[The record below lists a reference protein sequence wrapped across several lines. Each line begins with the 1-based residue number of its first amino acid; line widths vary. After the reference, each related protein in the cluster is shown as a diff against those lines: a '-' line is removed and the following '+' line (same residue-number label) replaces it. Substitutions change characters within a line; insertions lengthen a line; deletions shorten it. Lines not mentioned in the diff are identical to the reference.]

1 MIDILKYQQLY
12 AETLSVLK
20 LDATQVRA
28 GAGGACLL
36 HGIRPSTGDL
46 DLELTRE
53 VFDQVVKEH
62 DLVVQHLDNGWV
74 LANVMEDVD
83 IHPVDESPLEGIFV
97 GDVFTTSLQQTL
109 DFKLRLNRPKDQD
122 DIDKLYK
129 ILQELDFEGDEL
141 NPIRIT
147 MRNPSLS
154 VGG

>member
-1 MIDILKYQQLY
+1 MIDIHKYQQLY

-20 LDATQVRA
+20 LDAHQVRA

-62 DLVVQHLDNGWV
+62 DLVVQHLDNGWM
-74 LANVMEDVD
+74 LANVSPGVD
-83 IHPVDESPLEGIFV
+83 IHPVDESPLEGVFV
-97 GDVFTTSLQQTL
+97 GGIYTTSLQQTL

-122 DIDKLYK
+122 DIIKLK
-129 ILQELDFEGDEL
+129 ELLGS
-141 NPIRIT
+141 T
-147 MRNPSLS
+147 
-154 VGG
+154 